1 MKKIFLLDVYNN
13 SEKRKGEIYGAQKSM
28 EQLYKTLVRKN
39 TCVHLFFDSE
49 IKQDLFYND
58 KIILKINSS
67 LNQFGGKILNYNIFE
82 KINFLIHYLFFQ
94 IKIIKLLKKE
104 KPDIFYLN
112 DTRSFFM
119 VFLAIKILNI
129 KTITYIRSD
138 LKNNFVNRLCIRFSK
153 KIILISDNLLNDL
166 NKNFIQKY
174 SNKIKIIHTGFDFE
188 SYNYNEKFLTLKNQ
202 KIKLGYVASIN
213 PRKGLDFLVKILKEK
228 EIKENIILIIS
239 GGIINGY
246 EEYWSNIKKELEN
259 NRIEYIFLGFQKDI
273 HKIYNSL
280 DILVLPSLSEGLP
293 RSLIEGMSHE
303 IPVIANNVGG
313 VAQIIKNY
321 ENGFLEEPYDE
332 IRWTNDLKKI
342 ILDKNL
348 REKMGKNA
356 KEFVT
361 ENFSLNEFENKI
373 LKEFN

>member
-202 KIKLGYVASIN
+202 
-213 PRKGLDFLVKILKEK
+213 
-228 EIKENIILIIS
+228 
-239 GGIINGY
+239 
-246 EEYWSNIKKELEN
+246 
-259 NRIEYIFLGFQKDI
+259 
-273 HKIYNSL
+273 
-280 DILVLPSLSEGLP
+280 
-293 RSLIEGMSHE
+293 
-303 IPVIANNVGG
+303 
-313 VAQIIKNY
+313 
-321 ENGFLEEPYDE
+321 
-332 IRWTNDLKKI
+332 
-342 ILDKNL
+342 
-348 REKMGKNA
+348 
-356 KEFVT
+356 
-361 ENFSLNEFENKI
+361 NKI
-373 LKEFN
+373 RVRCLY